1 MTNHMKIKTF
11 QFMLFILLSGSAFG
25 QQSLTQQQA
34 VQAALDNN
42 LMVKAGEYQVAGQK
56 ELKQTAFD
64 LGKTNVT
71 WMHGQF
77 NSVLDDNN
85 YTITQSIPFPTVM
98 SSQAKLANAQ
108 IATAET
114 QLTLTKNE
122 LVKSVRS
129 VYSHL
134 AYLLALHN
142 ELIQQD
148 SVFSRFAMA
157 SEVNHRLG
165 EGTLLEMTSAKTQW
179 MEIRNQLMQN
189 ESDISI
195 YKREL
200 RTLLNVQ
207 QEINPTDAHQKI
219 EPLEHTPSI
228 DDNPQ
233 LQLLNQEIN
242 VAYRAKRLEQNKL
255 LPDIMLGYF
264 TQSLIGFQRI
274 DNQEVFFDKN
284 DRFTG
289 FQVGVSFPLWF
300 VPQRSRSKAAALT
313 EESSTKKY
321 EFYHHQ
327 LEGDLQRAQLQLAK
341 SANSLEFYERNA
353 NENANLL
360 LRQSQ
365 KSFEEGEIGYL
376 EFLLAT
382 SQARAIKFKYLEMI
396 NQYNQAAIQLDYLTG
411 KF

>member
-1 MTNHMKIKTF
+1 MKTKTF
-11 QFMLFILLSGSAFG
+11 QFLLFITLGGTAFG
-25 QQSLTQQQA
+25 QQSLTQEQA

-108 IATAET
+108 ITGAEI

-122 LVKSVRS
+122 LVKNVRS

-134 AYLLALHN
+134 TYLLALHK
-142 ELIQQD
+142 ELLQQD
-148 SVFSRFAMA
+148 SVFSRFAKA

-165 EGTLLEMTSAKTQW
+165 EGTLLEMTSAETQW

-200 RTLLNVQ
+200 RTLVNVP
-207 QEINPTDAHQKI
+207 QEIDPSDVFQKI
-219 EPLEHTPSI
+219 EPLEYSTSI
-228 DDNPQ
+228 DTNPQ

-242 VAYRAKRLEQNKL
+242 VAYRAKRLEQNKI
-255 LPDIMLGYF
+255 LPDITLGYF
-264 TQSLIGFQRI
+264 TQSLIGYQRI
-274 DNQEVFFDKN
+274 DNQEVFFGKN
-284 DRFTG
+284 ERFTG
-289 FQVGVSFPLWF
+289 FQLGVSFPLWF
-300 VPQRSRSKAAALT
+300 VPQRSRSKAAAMA
-313 EESSTKKY
+313 EESSTKRY
-321 EFYHHQ
+321 EFYHNQ

-353 NENANLL
+353 NGNANLIL
-360 LRQSQ
+360 KQSQ
-365 KSFEEGEIGYL
+365 KSFEQGQIGYL
-376 EFLLAT
+376 EFLLAIN
-382 SQARAIKFKYLEMI
+382 QARSIKFKYLETI